1 MVCGIHVEMRKLN
14 WDYIYYAIRN
24 KSGYSVIGYCKHKLN
39 KNESYLSQCKRGTM
53 RLSGNVLTY
62 MIKDLDLDQN
72 ALWQISELDQP
83 EEPEENEMTA
93 EEFNDKFTVK
103 EESNDNKENGW
114 PEIKHIP
121 LKHIP
126 TEDVPDEATNLLEE
140 INTKLDMVL
149 ELESKINR
157 LEEAVNEISNTPKE
171 SVLDLVIR
179 AATLLKGA

>member
-14 WDYIYYAIRN
+14 WDYLYYAIRN
-24 KSGYSVIGYCKHKLN
+24 KSGYSVVGYCKHKLN
-39 KNESYLSQCKRGTM
+39 KHESYLSQCKRGTM

-83 EEPEENEMTA
+83 EKPEENEMTA

-103 EESNDNKENGW
+103 EESNDRKEDG
-114 PEIKHIP
+114 IKHIP
-121 LKHIP
+121 TK
-126 TEDVPDEATNLLEE
+126 DVPREATNLLEE

-171 SVLDLVIR
+171 SVLDLVIK

>member
-83 EEPEENEMTA
+83 EKPEENEMTA
-93 EEFNDKFTVK
+93 EEFNDKFTVT
-103 EESNDNKENGW
+103 EESNDSKED
-114 PEIKHIP
+114 EIKHIP
-121 LKHIP
+121 AK
-126 TEDVPDEATNLLEE
+126 DVPREATNLLEE